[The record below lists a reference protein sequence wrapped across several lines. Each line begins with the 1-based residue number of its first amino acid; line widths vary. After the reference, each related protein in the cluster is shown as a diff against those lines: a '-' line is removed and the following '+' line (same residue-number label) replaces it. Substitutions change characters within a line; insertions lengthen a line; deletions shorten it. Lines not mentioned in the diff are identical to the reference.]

1 MARSVRWAE
10 TACDDLE
17 QIAQYIERDSGSYA
31 ASFVAE
37 MLEAARSLA
46 DFAERG
52 RVVPELKEP
61 SVRELLVGNYRLVYE
76 IRQEAIYILGVIP
89 ERGSWEDCGAEKR
102 GPATKTMRDRPPPN
116 G

>member
-17 QIAQYIERDSGSYA
+17 QIAQYIERDSESYA

-37 MLEAARSLA
+37 ILEAARSLA

-61 SVRELLVGNYRLVYE
+61 SIRELLVGNYRLVYE
-76 IRQEAIYILGVIP
+76 IRQEAIYVLGVIHGA
-89 ERGSWEDCGAEKR
+89 RQLGRLWRWETRPGNKDDA
-102 GPATKTMRDRPPPN
+102 GPAAT
-116 G
+116 

>member
-17 QIAQYIERDSGSYA
+17 QIAQYIERDSESYA

-37 MLEAARSLA
+37 ILEAARSLA

-52 RVVPELKEP
+52 RVVPELNEP

-76 IRQEAIYILGVIP
+76 IRQEAIYVLGVIH
-89 ERGSWEDCGAEKR
+89 GARQLGRLWSRETRPGNKNDA
-102 GPATKTMRDRPPPN
+102 GPAAT
-116 G
+116 